1 MRVSLRIAKQEL
13 ASLFYSP
20 IAWFI
25 LVIFTVQFGLA
36 FTGKMDMYVSYRN
49 LGYNTFNLT
58 DYIFTNGQTP
68 GLLLTVQSQ
77 LYLFIPLI
85 TMGLIS
91 REISSG
97 SIKLLQSS
105 PISVAEI
112 VFGKYIGIMA
122 YALLLVLLLLAYVL
136 TASFFI
142 PNFEMAWMLTG
153 IFGLFLLLSAYAAI
167 GLFLSSL
174 TAYQVVAAL
183 STLAVLTFL
192 HYIGG
197 LWQDIDF
204 VRHITYFLSVSGK
217 ADSLIY
223 GLIRSKDIVYF
234 LVVIAL
240 FLGLTMLKLQSGR
253 ESKSFAVQATRYLLL
268 IAVCIGIGYIS
279 ALPKF
284 TGYIDTTS
292 QHIRTIHPVS
302 QQVMKNLKE
311 PLEITTYVNLLDKD
325 YNVGAK
331 KQRNNDLTRF
341 EQYQR
346 FHPELTMNYVYYY
359 DTTDNKSLFSNK
371 INAGQDLHSV
381 AKNVA
386 ESNKLD
392 LDDFLGPKEIRQ
404 QANLT
409 EEGNRFVR
417 VLKSGN
423 KKTYLRLYNDFF
435 KHPGEP
441 NIVAAIKLLEEGPSR
456 IAFLTGNDLRSIKDN
471 SDRGYRNSTS
481 EKTAR
486 NTLVNNGFLPV
497 SVDLSKNELP
507 ANIDAL
513 VISDP
518 RSSFSPEEL
527 AKIQAY
533 IDNGGNLLVTAEGE
547 FQEYLKPILDPL
559 GISFLKGTVAQT
571 NDGMAAN
578 VVYSYYTPEAAI
590 LGSDAKDK
598 AADSTFKVVMLGA
611 GAMECK
617 PAAGFKSF
625 PLLVTNP
632 EKSWLKAKKIETDS
646 LRTLFNAAEGDQ
658 RIPVNTAWAL
668 TRNVNGKQ
676 QKIAVMSDADFI
688 SNLEL
693 STFRKTAGNKNTQFY
708 NGLFNWFS
716 NGKYPVSIPAK
727 DPVDNEITLSAAGV
741 SWLKLIYLYALP
753 GAILIGGILLLFVRR
768 RK

>member
-25 LVIFTVQFGLA
+25 LVIFTVQFGIA
-36 FTGKMDMYVSYRN
+36 FTGKMEMYVSYKN

-112 VFGKYIGIMA
+112 VLGKYLGIMA
-122 YALLLVLLLLAYVL
+122 YALILIALLLAYVI

-142 PNFEMAWMLTG
+142 PHFEMAWMLTG
-153 IFGLFLLLSAYAAI
+153 IAGLFLLLSAYASI

-192 HYIGG
+192 HYIGT

-217 ADSLIY
+217 ADSMIA
-223 GLIRSKDIVYF
+223 GLVRSKDIVYF
-234 LVVIAL
+234 IVVIVL

-253 ESKSFAVQATRYLLL
+253 ESKSFAVQAARFGLF
-268 IAVCIGIGYIS
+268 IVFCIGIGYLS

-284 TGYIDTTS
+284 TGYWDATS
-292 QHIRTIHPVS
+292 QHIRTISPVS
-302 QQVMKNLKE
+302 QEIVGKLKD

-331 KQRNNDLTRF
+331 KQRNNDLARF

-346 FHPELTMNYVYYY
+346 FHPALEMKYVYYY
-359 DTTDNKSLFSNK
+359 DTCDNKGLFGNK
-371 INAGQDLHSV
+371 INAGQDLKSV
-381 AKNVA
+381 AANVA
-386 ESNKLD
+386 ESYKLD
-392 LDDFLGPKEIRQ
+392 LDDFLSPMQIHQKI
-404 QANLT
+404 NLSD
-409 EEGNRFVR
+409 EGNRFVR
-417 VLKSGN
+417 VMKSGN
-423 KKTYLRLYNDFF
+423 KRTYLRLYNDFF

-441 NIVAAIKLLEEGPSR
+441 NIVAAIKRLEGGPSR
-456 IAFLTGNDLRSIKDN
+456 IGFVTGNDLRSIKDN
-471 SDRGYRNSTS
+471 SDRGYRQSTS
-481 EKTAR
+481 EKSQR
-486 NTLVNNGFLPV
+486 NTLVNNGFEPF
-497 SVDLSKNELP
+497 SIDLRNGTIPNDLQ
-507 ANIDAL
+507 AL
-513 VISDP
+513 VIADP
-518 RSSFSPEEL
+518 RSSFSKEEL
-527 AKIQAY
+527 EKIQSY
-533 IDNGGNLLVTAEGE
+533 IDNGGNLLITGEGE
-547 FQEYLKPILDPL
+547 FQEYLQPILGPL
-559 GISFLKGTVAQT
+559 GLSFLKGTIAQQ

-578 VVYSYYTPEAAI
+578 IVYSYFTSNTGV
-590 LGSDAKDK
+590 LGKEYENK
-598 AADSTFKVVMLGA
+598 QKDSTFKVVMMGA
-611 GAMECK
+611 SALDCK
-617 PAAGFKSF
+617 PAGDFKAQ
-625 PLLVTNP
+625 PLLTTHTG
-632 EKSWLKAKKIETDS
+632 KSWLKAKKIEVDS
-646 LRTLFNAAEGDQ
+646 IRTNFNAAEGDLSM
-658 RIPVNTAWAL
+658 PLHTAWTL
-668 TRNVNGKQ
+668 TREVKGKQ
-676 QKIAVMSDADFI
+676 QRIAVISDADFI

-693 STFRKTAGNKNTQFY
+693 STFRKTGGNKNTQFY
-708 NGLFNWFS
+708 NGLFYWFS
-716 NGKYPVSIPAK
+716 DGRYPVSIPVK
-727 DPVDNEITLSAAGV
+727 EPVDNEILLTPKGV
-741 SWLKLIYLYALP
+741 SWLKVFYLYTIPA
-753 GAILIGGILLLFVRR
+753 AILIGGILLLFYRR

>member
-25 LVIFTVQFGLA
+25 LVIFTVQFGIA
-36 FTGKMDMYVSYRN
+36 FTGKMEMYVSYRN

-122 YALLLVLLLLAYVL
+122 YALLFIVMLLAYVL

-142 PNFEMAWMLTG
+142 PNFEMSWMMSGILGLT
-153 IFGLFLLLSAYAAI
+153 LLLSAYAAI

-192 HYIGG
+192 HYIGS

-217 ADSLIY
+217 ADSMIY

-234 LVVIAL
+234 VVVITL

-253 ESKSFAVQATRYLLL
+253 ESKSFAIQATRYLLL

-284 TGYIDTTS
+284 TGYVDTTS
-292 QHIRTIHPVS
+292 QHIRTLHPIS
-302 QQVMKNLKE
+302 QEVMKGLKE

-371 INAGQDLHSV
+371 INSGLTLKAV
-381 AKNVA
+381 AENVA
-386 ESNKLD
+386 ESNKLR
-392 LDDFLGPKEIRQ
+392 LDDFHSPQEIRKEI
-404 QANLT
+404 NLK

-417 VLKSGN
+417 VLKSGD
-423 KKTYLRLYNDFF
+423 KKTWLRLYNDFF

-441 NIVAAIKLLEEGPSR
+441 NIVAAIKLLEQGPSR
-456 IAFLTGNDLRSIKDN
+456 IAFVTGNDLRSIKDN
-471 SDRGYRNSTS
+471 SDRGYRSSTS
-481 EKTAR
+481 EKTQR
-486 NTLVNNGFLPV
+486 NTLVNNGFEPV
-497 SVDLSKNELP
+497 SVDLKTGSIP
-507 ANIDAL
+507 RNIDAL
-513 VISDP
+513 VIADP

-527 AKIQAY
+527 TKISEY

-559 GISFLKGTVAQT
+559 GIQFLKGTVAQT
-571 NDGMAAN
+571 NEGMAAN
-578 VVYSYYTPEAAI
+578 IVYSYFTDDAAI
-590 LGSDAKDK
+590 FGDEYKNRAKD
-598 AADSTFKVVMLGA
+598 STWKVVMLGA

-617 PAAGFKSF
+617 PVADFKVM
-625 PLLVTNP
+625 PLLVTHT

-646 LRTLFNAAEGDQ
+646 LRTVFNAAEGDLAV
-658 RIPVNTAWAL
+658 PVNTAWAL
-668 TRNVNGKQ
+668 TRNVQGRQ
-676 QKIAVMSDADFI
+676 QKIAVLSDADFI

-693 STFRKTAGNKNTQFY
+693 STFRKTSGNKNTQFY

-716 NGKYPVSIPAK
+716 DGKYPVSIPAK
-727 DPVDNEITLSAAGV
+727 DPVDNDITLTTKGV
-741 SWLKLIYLYALP
+741 AWLKVFYLYAIP
-753 GAILIGGILLLFVRR
+753 AAILIGGVMLLFFRR

>member
-1 MRVSLRIAKQEL
+1 MRVSLRLAKQEL

-25 LVIFTVQFGLA
+25 LVIFTVQFGIA
-36 FTGKMDMYVSYRN
+36 FTGKMDMYVSYKN

-112 VFGKYIGIMA
+112 VFGKYLGIMA
-122 YALLLVLLLLAYVL
+122 YALLLILLLLAYVF

-142 PNFEMAWMLTG
+142 PNFEMPWMLSG
-153 IFGLFLLLSAYAAI
+153 ILGLFLLLSAYAAI

-192 HYIGG
+192 HYIGS

-217 ADSLIY
+217 ADSMIY

-234 LVVIAL
+234 LVVIVL

-253 ESKSFAVQATRYLLL
+253 ESKAFAVHATRYILL

-292 QHIRTIHPVS
+292 QKIRTLHPIS
-302 QQVMKNLKE
+302 QEVVKNLKE

-331 KQRNNDLTRF
+331 KQRNNDLSRF

-346 FHPELTMNYVYYY
+346 FHPELKMNYVYYY
-359 DTTDNKSLFSNK
+359 DTTDNKSLFGNK
-371 INAGQDLHSV
+371 INVGQDLQSV

-386 ESNKLD
+386 ESQKLD
-392 LDDFLGPKEIRQ
+392 LDDFLSPKEIRQ
-404 QANLT
+404 QINLK

-417 VLKSGN
+417 VMKSGN
-423 KKTYLRLYNDFF
+423 KKTWLRLYNDFF

-456 IAFLTGNDLRSIKDN
+456 IAFVTGNDLRSIKDN

-486 NTLVNNGFLPV
+486 NTLVNNGFEPL
-497 SVDLSKNELP
+497 SVDLTKSDIPKG
-507 ANIDAL
+507 IDAL
-513 VISDP
+513 VIADP
-518 RSSFSPEEL
+518 RSSFTPEEL
-527 AKIQAY
+527 AKIKAY
-533 IDNGGNLLVTAEGE
+533 IDNGGNLLVTSEAE
-547 FQEYLKPILDPL
+547 FQEYLRPILDPL

-578 VVYSYYTPEAAI
+578 IVYSYYTNEAGI
-590 LGSDAKDK
+590 LGPDAKGK
-598 AADSTFKVVMLGA
+598 SNDSTFKVVMLGT
-611 GAMECK
+611 GGMECK
-617 PAAGFKSF
+617 PTGDFKAM
-625 PLLVTNP
+625 PLLVTSTS
-632 EKSWLKAKKIETDS
+632 KSWLKAKKIETDS
-646 LRTLFNAAEGDQ
+646 LRTVFNAAEGDQ
-658 RIPVNTAWAL
+658 LIPVNTAWAL
-668 TRNVNGKQ
+668 NRMVNGKE
-676 QKIAVMSDADFI
+676 QKIAVISDADFI

-693 STFRKTAGNKNTQFY
+693 STFRKTSGNKNTQFY

-716 NGKYPVSIPAK
+716 SGKYPVVIPAK
-727 DPVDNEITLSAAGV
+727 DPVDNDITLTTKGV
-741 SWLKLIYLYALP
+741 AWLKVFYLYALP
-753 GAILIGGILLLFVRR
+753 AAILIGGILLLFFRR

>member
-25 LVIFTVQFGLA
+25 LVIFTVQFGIA
-36 FTGKMDMYVSYRN
+36 FTGKMEMYVSYKN

-112 VFGKYIGIMA
+112 VFGKYLGIMA
-122 YALLLVLLLLAYVL
+122 YALLLIMLLLAYVL

-142 PNFEMAWMLTG
+142 PNFEMSWMLSG
-153 IFGLFLLLSAYAAI
+153 ILGIFLLLSAYAAI

-192 HYIGG
+192 HYIGS

-234 LVVIAL
+234 IVVISL

-253 ESKSFAVQATRYLLL
+253 ESRSFAFQATRYLLL

-279 ALPKF
+279 ALPRY
-284 TGYIDTTS
+284 TAYRDTTS
-292 QHIRTIHPVS
+292 QHIRTLHPIS
-302 QQVMKNLKE
+302 QEVMKNLKE

-346 FHPELTMNYVYYY
+346 FHPELKMNYVYYY

-371 INAGQDLHSV
+371 INNGQDLQSV

-392 LDDFLGPKEIRQ
+392 LDDFLTPQQIRQ
-404 QANLT
+404 QISLK

-417 VLKSGN
+417 VLKSGE
-423 KKTYLRLYNDFF
+423 KKTWLRLYNDFF

-441 NIVAAIKLLEEGPSR
+441 NIVVAVKLLEEGPSR
-456 IAFLTGNDLRSIKDN
+456 IAFVSGNDLRSIKDN
-471 SDRGYRNSTS
+471 SDRGYRASTS
-481 EKTAR
+481 EKTQR
-486 NTLVNNGFLPV
+486 TTLVNNGFEPV
-497 SVDLSKNELP
+497 SVDLKQSEIP
-507 ANIDAL
+507 RNIDAL
-513 VISDP
+513 VIADP
-518 RSSFSPEEL
+518 RSAFSPEEL
-527 AKIQAY
+527 AKIKAY
-533 IDNGGNLLVTAEGE
+533 VDNGGNLLVTAEGE
-547 FQEYLKPILDPL
+547 FQEYLKPVLEPM
-559 GISFLKGTVAQT
+559 GIHFLKGTVAQI
-571 NDGMAAN
+571 NDGMAPN
-578 VVYSYYTPEAAI
+578 IVYSYFTKEANI
-590 LGSDAKDK
+590 LGAEFNNKYKDS
-598 AADSTFKVVMLGA
+598 AFKVVMHGA
-611 GAMECK
+611 GAMEYRATGDFK
-617 PAAGFKSF
+617 AMPLLETHTNKSF
-625 PLLVTNP
+625 
-632 EKSWLKAKKIETDS
+632 LKAKKIETDS
-646 LRTLFNAAEGDQ
+646 LRLAFNAAEGDLN
-658 RIPVNTAWAL
+658 IPVNTAFAL
-668 TRNVNGKQ
+668 TRTVNGKQ
-676 QKIAVMSDADFI
+676 QKIAVTSDADFI

-693 STFRKTAGNKNTQFY
+693 STFRKTSGNKNTQFY

-716 NGKYPVSIPAK
+716 NGKYPVVIPAK
-727 DPVDNEITLSAAGV
+727 DPVDNDITLTTKGV
-741 SWLKLIYLYALP
+741 NWLKVIYLYGLP
-753 GAILIGGILLLFVRR
+753 AVILFGGILLLFFRR

>member
-153 IFGLFLLLSAYAAI
+153 ILGLFLLLSAYAAI

-404 QANLT
+404 QVNLT

-417 VLKSGN
+417 VLKTGN

-456 IAFLTGNDLRSIKDN
+456 IAFVTGNDLRSIKDN

-507 ANIDAL
+507 SDIDAL

-527 AKIQAY
+527 AKIQSY

-578 VVYSYYTPEAAI
+578 VVYSFYTPEAAI

-617 PAAGFKSF
+617 PAAGFKAF

-646 LRTLFNAAEGDQ
+646 LRTLFNATEGDQ

-668 TRNVNGKQ
+668 TRSVNGKQ

-716 NGKYPVSIPAK
+716 NGKYPVTIPAK
-727 DPVDNEITLSAAGV
+727 DPVDNEITLSTTGV
-741 SWLKLIYLYALP
+741 SWLKLVYLYALP

>member
-1 MRVSLRIAKQEL
+1 MRVSLRLAKQEL

-25 LVIFTVQFGLA
+25 LVIFTVQFGIA
-36 FTGKMDMYVSYRN
+36 FTGKMEMYVSYKN

-58 DYIFTNGQTP
+58 DYIFTSAQTP

-112 VFGKYIGIMA
+112 VFGKYMGIMA
-122 YALLLVLLLLAYVL
+122 YALLLIVLLLAYVF

-142 PNFEMAWMLTG
+142 PHFEMAWMMSG
-153 IFGLFLLLSAYAAI
+153 ILGLFLLLAAYAAI

-192 HYIGG
+192 HYIGS

-217 ADSLIY
+217 ADSMIA
-223 GLIRSKDIVYF
+223 GLIRSKDLVYF
-234 LVVIAL
+234 IVVIAL
-240 FLGLTMLKLQSGR
+240 FLGLTMLKLLSGR
-253 ESKSFAVQATRYLLL
+253 ESRSFAFQAARYTVL

-279 ALPKF
+279 SLPNF
-284 TGYIDTTS
+284 TGYADVTS
-292 QHIRTIHPVS
+292 QKIRTLSPVS
-302 QQVMKNLKE
+302 QEVVQRLKE

-331 KQRNNDLTRF
+331 KQRNNDLARF

-346 FHPELTMNYVYYY
+346 FHPELSMKYVYYY
-359 DTTDNKSLFSNK
+359 DSCDNKSLFGNK
-371 INAGQDLHSV
+371 INAGLDLKSV
-381 AKNVA
+381 AANVA
-386 ESNKLD
+386 ESYKLN
-392 LDDFLGPKEIRQ
+392 LDDFLPPKEIRKQ
-404 QANLT
+404 IDLSG
-409 EEGNRFVR
+409 EGNRFVR
-417 VLKSGN
+417 IMKSGDRQ
-423 KKTYLRLYNDFF
+423 TFLRLYNDFF

-441 NIVAAIKLLEEGPSR
+441 NIVAAIKRLEEGASK
-456 IAFLTGNDLRSIKDN
+456 IAFVSGNDLRSIKDN

-481 EKTAR
+481 EKSQR
-486 NTLVNNGFLPV
+486 HTLVNNGFEPV
-497 SVDLSKNELP
+497 SVDLKKQEIP
-507 ANIDAL
+507 QGIQAL
-513 VISDP
+513 VIADP
-518 RSSFSPEEL
+518 RSSFSAEEL

-533 IDNGGNLLVTAEGE
+533 INNGGNLLVTGEGE
-547 FQEYLKPILDPL
+547 FQEYLQPIIAPL
-559 GISFLKGTVAQT
+559 GLSFAKGTIAQT

-578 VVYSYYTPEAAI
+578 IVYSYYTAEAGI
-590 LGSDAKDK
+590 LGEENKNKST
-598 AADSTFKVVMLGA
+598 DSTFKVVMLGA
-611 GAMECK
+611 TALNYT
-617 PAAGFKSF
+617 PVAGFSSV
-625 PLLVTNP
+625 PLLITHEN
-632 EKSWLKAKKIETDS
+632 KSWLKAKKIETDS
-646 LRTLFNAAEGDQ
+646 LRIAFNAAEGDLQ
-658 RIPVNTAWAL
+658 MPLQTAWAL
-668 TRNVNGKQ
+668 TREVNGKHQ
-676 QKIAVMSDADFI
+676 RIAVISDADFI

-693 STFRKTAGNKNTQFY
+693 STFRKTNGNKNTQFY
-708 NGLFNWFS
+708 NSIFHWFS
-716 NGKYPVSIPAK
+716 NGQYPVTIPNK
-727 DPVDNEITLSAAGV
+727 EPVDNVITLNPKGIT
-741 SWLKLIYLYALP
+741 WLKIFYLYALP
-753 GAILIGGILLLFVRR
+753 AAIFIGGVLLLFYRR